1 MKFQRM
7 SLETCQNATG
17 IVVVIDVLR
26 AFSTAAYAFEAGA
39 KSIRLVSTV
48 EEAFLLKNQF
58 PDALLMGEVH
68 GLPIEDFDYGNSPTQ
83 LAQQNLAERELIQRT
98 TAGTQGVTHSI
109 NADIL
114 LASSFCC
121 AKATVE
127 YIRRLPER
135 DITFIITGQRPN
147 GRGTEDA
154 ACADYLEDLLTGK
167 EPDME
172 KHLQRVRDSVDA
184 QIFLDESEPAFPAS
198 DLEYCLDIDKFSFAM
213 PIEKENGVYTM
224 KPEIA

>member
-1 MKFQRM
+1 MNFQRI

-48 EEAFLLKNQF
+48 EEAFLLKAQL
-58 PDALLMGEVH
+58 PEVLLMGEAH
-68 GLPIEDFDYGNSPTQ
+68 GLPIEGFDYGNSPTQ
-83 LAQQNLAERELIQRT
+83 LAQQNLTGRELIQRT
-98 TAGTQGVTHSI
+98 TAGTQGVTRSI

-121 AKATVE
+121 AKATAE
-127 YIRRLPER
+127 YIKELPEQ

-147 GRGTEDA
+147 GRGAEDA

-167 EPDME
+167 KANPE
-172 KHLQRVRDSVDA
+172 KYLQRVRDSVDA
-184 QIFLDESEPAFPAS
+184 RIFLNENEPAFPAS
-198 DLEYCLDIDKFSFAM
+198 DLEYCLAVDKFNFAM

-224 KPEIA
+224 RAVRI